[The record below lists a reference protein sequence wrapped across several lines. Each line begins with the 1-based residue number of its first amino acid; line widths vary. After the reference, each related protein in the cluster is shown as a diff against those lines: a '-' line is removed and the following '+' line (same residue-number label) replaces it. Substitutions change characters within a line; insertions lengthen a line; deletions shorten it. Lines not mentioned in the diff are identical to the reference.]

1 MATHE
6 EGVRIATE
14 EKGLCVNLFNGM
26 LRFEVDGS
34 SYFGFAYRIEPD
46 DGYVPFPLLNL
57 HPPPR
62 LVWNSVAIFPLCFP
76 CLHPAV
82 SRLRRLV
89 WASTFSTA

>member
-6 EGVRIATE
+6 QGVRIATE

-46 DGYVPFPLLNL
+46 DGYVPFPLLTPNPAKTCVESGCDFSRAFPVL
-57 HPPPR
+57 APGRSHLLR
-62 LVWNSVAIFPLCFP
+62 LV
-76 CLHPAV
+76 
-82 SRLRRLV
+82 
-89 WASTFSTA
+89 